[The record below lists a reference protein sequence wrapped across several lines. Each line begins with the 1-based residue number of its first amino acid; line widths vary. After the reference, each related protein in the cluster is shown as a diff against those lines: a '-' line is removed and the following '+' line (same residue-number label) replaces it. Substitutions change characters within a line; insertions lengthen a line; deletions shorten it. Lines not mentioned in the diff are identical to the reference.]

1 MVLLALS
8 KLFAAIP
15 GIPLPE
21 DKKTLVLYGAAAV
34 GGVLV
39 LMILIVW
46 LRRAKPPANPESN
59 LAEDLAKLPPP
70 GKGKR
75 HYQLLV
81 MSQPVRLRLVVVAP
95 VGKKPIGKVDSV
107 LEQVFRGLGEVAIDD
122 HPRIRLWPPQLSS
135 GGFAPSFFRL
145 TKRPEPQ
152 GRPSRWIL
160 LAGPARAGGT
170 PVLIGMAVQT
180 DAPTTA
186 GLVTVDEAQWSE
198 ILRVENA

>member
-1 MVLLALS
+1 MATLAWWD
-8 KLFAAIP
+8 LFAAIP
-15 GIPLPE
+15 NIPIPA
-21 DKKTLVLYGAAAV
+21 DQKTRVLYGAAAA
-34 GGVLV
+34 GAALV
-39 LMILIVW
+39 LFLFVVW
-46 LRRAKPPANPESN
+46 LRRGKKPANPESN

-122 HPRIRLWPPQLSS
+122 HPRVRLWPPQLSS
-135 GGFAPSFFRL
+135 GGFAPTFFRL
-145 TKRPEPQ
+145 TRRPEPA
-152 GRPSRWIL
+152 GKPSRWIL
-160 LAGPARAGGT
+160 LAGPARAGAT
-170 PVLIGMAVQT
+170 PVLIGMAVLA
-180 DAPTTA
+180 DVPTTA
-186 GLVTVDEAQWSE
+186 GLVTVGETQWNE

>member
-1 MVLLALS
+1 MQCTAPW
-8 KLFAAIP
+8 KLFAIIP
-15 GIPLPE
+15 HVPVPA
-21 DKKTLVLYGAAAV
+21 DRNTLLLYGAAAA
-34 GGVLV
+34 GGMLVLV
-39 LMILIVW
+39 LLIVW
-46 LRRAKPPANPESN
+46 LRRAKGPSNPESN
-59 LAEDLAKLPPP
+59 LFEDLSKLPQP

-135 GGFAPSFFRL
+135 AGFAPTFFRL
-145 TKRPEPQ
+145 TRRPEPA

-160 LAGPARAGGT
+160 LAGPARAGST
-170 PVLIGMAVQT
+170 PVLIGMAVYA
-180 DAPTTA
+180 DAPMTA
-186 GLVTVDEAQWSE
+186 GLVTVDETQWNE

>member
-1 MVLLALS
+1 MVPFALW
-8 KLFAAIP
+8 KLFAVDIDVA
-15 GIPLPE
+15 LPQ
-21 DKKTLVLYGAAAV
+21 DKKTLMLYGVAAA
-34 GGVLV
+34 GGMLV
-39 LMILIVW
+39 LTLLIVW

-59 LAEDLAKLPPP
+59 LVEDLAKLPPA

-122 HPRIRLWPPQLSS
+122 HPRIRLWPPQFSS
-135 GGFAPSFFRL
+135 VGFAPTFFRL
-145 TKRPEPQ
+145 TKRPEPS

-160 LAGPARAGGT
+160 LAGQARAGST
-170 PVLIGMAVQT
+170 PVLIGMAVYA

-186 GLVTVDEAQWSE
+186 GLVTVDETQWNE